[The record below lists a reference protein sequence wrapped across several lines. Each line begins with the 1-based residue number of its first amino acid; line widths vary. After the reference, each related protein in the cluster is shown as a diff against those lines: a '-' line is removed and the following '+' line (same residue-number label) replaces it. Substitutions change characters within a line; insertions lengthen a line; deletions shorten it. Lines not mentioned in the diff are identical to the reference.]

1 MSTNSDQVK
10 EELLNIEIAVELDQ
24 GQSAVEV
31 AEKFGITIAV
41 VKTIAKKT
49 GSLVTKTTKI
59 KNRRFSAAERE
70 VLVERIAAEN
80 LLFFI
85 FVVFVIAAEAGIT
98 ENTLRRWSKELGVT
112 VPRKLEQISL
122 AEQREIRELLEEQDW
137 QEIAHAYNISRDVI
151 EELKEPVHSKLDAE
165 SLSYL
170 FELLRERPR
179 ASLKNL
185 SGIAKEAGL
194 DIPESAV
201 SSYRKRLKLL
211 EII

>member
-1 MSTNSDQVK
+1 MFPDSDQVK

-49 GSLVTKTTKI
+49 GSLETKTTKI

-70 VLVERIAAEN
+70 VLVERIAAGAA
-80 LLFFI
+80 LDD
-85 FVVFVIAAEAGIT
+85 IAAEAGIT

>member
-49 GSLVTKTTKI
+49 GSLETKTTKI

-70 VLVERIAAEN
+70 VLVERIAAGAA
-80 LLFFI
+80 LDD
-85 FVVFVIAAEAGIT
+85 IAAEAGIT

-151 EELKEPVHSKLDAE
+151 KELKEPVHSKLDAE

>member
-49 GSLVTKTTKI
+49 GSLETKTTKI

-70 VLVERIAAEN
+70 VLVERIAAGAA
-80 LLFFI
+80 LDD
-85 FVVFVIAAEAGIT
+85 IAAEAGIT

-137 QEIAHAYNISRDVI
+137 QEIAYAYNISRDVI
-151 EELKEPVHSKLDAE
+151 KELKEPVHSKLDAE

>member
-1 MSTNSDQVK
+1 MSPNSDQVK

-49 GSLVTKTTKI
+49 GSLETKTTKI

-70 VLVERIAAEN
+70 VLVERIAAGAA
-80 LLFFI
+80 LDD
-85 FVVFVIAAEAGIT
+85 IAAEAGIT

-137 QEIAHAYNISRDVI
+137 QEIAYAYNISRDVI
-151 EELKEPVHSKLDAE
+151 KELKEPVHSKLDAE

>member
-1 MSTNSDQVK
+1 MSPNSDQVK

-49 GSLVTKTTKI
+49 GSLETKTTKI

-70 VLVERIAAEN
+70 VLVERIAAGAA
-80 LLFFI
+80 LDD
-85 FVVFVIAAEAGIT
+85 IAAEAGIT

>member
-1 MSTNSDQVK
+1 MSPNSDQVK

-49 GSLVTKTTKI
+49 GSLETKTTKI

-70 VLVERIAAEN
+70 VLVERIAAGAA
-80 LLFFI
+80 LDD
-85 FVVFVIAAEAGIT
+85 IAAEAGIT

-151 EELKEPVHSKLDAE
+151 KELKEPVHS
-165 SLSYL
+165 
-170 FELLRERPR
+170 
-179 ASLKNL
+179 
-185 SGIAKEAGL
+185 
-194 DIPESAV
+194 
-201 SSYRKRLKLL
+201 
-211 EII
+211 

>member
-1 MSTNSDQVK
+1 MSPDSDQVK

-49 GSLVTKTTKI
+49 GSLETKTTKI

-70 VLVERIAAEN
+70 VLVERIAAGAA
-80 LLFFI
+80 LDD
-85 FVVFVIAAEAGIT
+85 IAAEAGIT